1 MAQEFNTQQLYNTPI
16 EIATRVLILLNELGE
31 ETKIDKDRILFLDH
45 LAIHTEDVGGGK
57 SLHPPVPNRSIQAFA
72 KSALVQK
79 GLSILVSKELAYVE
93 ASAEGGF
100 FYYASDLSGKFLAHF
115 QSDYFHELKGNINW
129 VVSEFGDHSSEELKK
144 IMLGHIGLEY

>member
-1 MAQEFNTQQLYNTPI
+1 M
-16 EIATRVLILLNELGE
+16 IATRVLILLDELGE

-45 LAIHTEDVGGGK
+45 LAIHTELGGGK

-72 KSALVQK
+72 KSRFRRDCRFF
-79 GLSILVSKELAYVE
+79 VSKELAYVE

-100 FYYASDLSGKFLAHF
+100 LYYASDLSGKFLAHF
-115 QSDYFHELKGNINW
+115 QSDYFHELKNNINW